1 VPAAAIITGLR
12 MGVIRYGR
20 FLRGKEG
27 SSARFFAFFML
38 FDARFGAVR
47 YQVVPIA
54 RLRGYLRTL

>member
-1 VPAAAIITGLR
+1 VPATAIITGLR
-12 MGVIRYGR
+12 MARNP
-20 FLRGKEG
+20 LRTI
-27 SSARFFAFFML
+27 SARKGWQQRRFFAFFML